1 VAFLLAIIIYT
12 SLAFYIQS
20 KNDKVIEELK
30 TKIEVLQKPTQI
42 LNSL

>member
-1 VAFLLAIIIYT
+1 VAFLIAAIIYIN
-12 SLAFYIQS
+12 LVFYIQS
-20 KNDKVIEELK
+20 KNNEIIEELQ